1 MASRISWTGLVVG
14 TVVGA
19 IARVGMTALHFP
31 GILGEQYMVGLY
43 AALVGAV
50 VGGLAGV
57 TGRAVRGTVVGAGLS
72 VLFFL
77 LVLPFAGLFSF
88 LGVGTLPAWWQIL
101 AVGAIPGAIGG
112 GVGQMVT
119 KRSGAAPLVRNS

>member
-1 MASRISWTGLVVG
+1 MASSVSWTGLA
-14 TVVGA
+14 VGA
-19 IARVGMTALHFP
+19 LVGAAARVGMTALHFP
-31 GILGEQYMVGLY
+31 GIFGEQYAVGVY
-43 AALVGAV
+43 VAVVGAI

-57 TGRAVRGTVVGAGLS
+57 TGRVVRGTVVGAALS

-88 LGVGTLPAWWQIL
+88 LGAGAFPAWWQML

-119 KRSGAAPLVRNS
+119 KRRGDAPVVRNS